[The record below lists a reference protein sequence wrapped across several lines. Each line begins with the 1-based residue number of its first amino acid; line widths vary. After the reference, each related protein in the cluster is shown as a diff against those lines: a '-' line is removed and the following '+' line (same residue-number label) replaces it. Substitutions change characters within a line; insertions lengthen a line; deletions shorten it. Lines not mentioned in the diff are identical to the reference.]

1 MNLLVLAA
9 VSIAGGAGAAL
20 RYLIDK
26 LTLVKLGQ
34 RISWSTV
41 VVNLSGS
48 LLAGMLLAIAPL
60 QLPQPWEIILITG
73 FLGGYTT
80 FSTASLE
87 TVQLLLEGKGL
98 SALLHSIGMLLG
110 CVGCA
115 LIGLYLFS

>member
-20 RYLIDK
+20 RYLIDQ